1 MVREAIKEKSKTET
15 SKNRLIYV
23 YLPTF
28 EITNKWKELADQS
41 DTSISKF
48 VIEHVENSLNQE
60 KGQINYRTRLD
71 LLKQL
76 EQIKKEN
83 IELRR
88 QNKMM
93 NKVIERLESELHEK
107 RVEPFIQEGYKG
119 PREIE
124 SELTNLFR
132 HKKEILK
139 DELTDLLN
147 IKSSDILLIKG
158 IKKQIKQLEKYGLIK
173 DRGVSW
179 KWIP

>member
-1 MVREAIKEKSKTET
+1 MVRDDRNKSKTET
-15 SKNRLIYV
+15 SKDRLIYV

-28 EITNKWKELADQS
+28 EMTNKWKELADQA

-60 KGQINYRTRLD
+60 KGQINYKTRLD

-76 EQIKKEN
+76 GQVKKEN
-83 IELRR
+83 KNMRK

-93 NKVIERLESELHEK
+93 DTVIERLESELREK

-119 PREIE
+119 SREIE
-124 SELTNLFR
+124 SELTDLFR
-132 HKKEILK
+132 QKKEILK
-139 DELTDLLN
+139 GELPDLLN
-147 IKSSDILLIKG
+147 IKPSDIGLIKG

-179 KWIP
+179 KWTP